1 MRVNQTNKH
10 THTQSVY
17 VFICS
22 FGCHKSQ
29 INNKIRVLPS
39 CLTLA
44 AMKRVA
50 TLVQLPRAR
59 KDKKK
64 TKNKLFYALD
74 MLFLNIER
82 DYHLHKY
89 NTTPHTQLQGI
100 YGFLCSA
107 IDLHMQRE
115 KGFCCCY

>member
-64 TKNKLFYALD
+64 TKNKLLCSWYYALS
-74 MLFLNIER
+74 
-82 DYHLHKY
+82 KY
-89 NTTPHTQLQGI
+89 WEGLS
-100 YGFLCSA
+100 FA
-107 IDLHMQRE
+107 
-115 KGFCCCY
+115 